1 MTTSKSKQGYI
12 ALKIDLEK
20 SFDRLE
26 WGFIYH
32 VLNWFNFPKDWI
44 DLIMSCISSSTLS
57 ILVNGELLDPF
68 LPSRGIRQGD
78 PLSPYIFILCMEY
91 LVCLILFKVFLGNWS
106 DVKTS
111 RDGPSF
117 SHFFFADD
125 LILFA
130 KATKKNCLAI
140 QKFLNVFCTSSGQKV
155 NSEKSKI
162 FFSPLT
168 KDDNINFIEIELGI
182 RRSMDFGKYL
192 GVPITTDGWN
202 KRAFDFILDKVCA
215 RLSGW
220 KVKSLSLAG
229 CMTLITSV
237 TSSVPTHLMQ
247 CTLLPSRICNE
258 LDRLNR
264 NFLWGDLSTK
274 KKLHA
279 IKWDVVTKPKHL
291 GGLGLKKSFP

>member
-1 MTTSKSKQGYI
+1 
-12 ALKIDLEK
+12 
-20 SFDRLE
+20 
-26 WGFIYH
+26 
-32 VLNWFNFPKDWI
+32 
-44 DLIMSCISSSTLS
+44 MSCISSSTLS
-57 ILVNGELLDPF
+57 ILVNGESLDPF

-279 IKWDVVTKPKHL
+279 IKWDVVTKP
-291 GGLGLKKSFP
+291 